1 MEYLIRGETL
11 SGIADEVR
19 RLSGME
25 EAMAP
30 DEMKTALAG
39 VEAGGGSSDFA
50 KGIID
55 KSIATIKM
63 KDLDGLTTIGERA
76 FYNCKS
82 LTDVELPDTISSID
96 RSAFNS
102 CSDIKKITMPID
114 ATLTYDSFSG
124 VNKVE
129 EVIITAGNTGV
140 LKSTYTYYPWYIS
153 RKVLNK
159 VTLQEGIMSIG
170 KQMFYECSNIQSI
183 IIPNS
188 VTVIDYGAFM
198 SCTGLTT
205 INIPHGVTDI
215 EGSAFMSCS
224 NLNTI
229 YIPNT
234 ITRIAT
240 EAFYSTSLTD
250 VYYEGTEEEW
260 SAIGFEGTAADGF
273 ANATIHYN
281 TPM

>member
-1 MEYLIRGETL
+1 MEYLIQGETL
-11 SGIADEVR
+11 AGIAAEVK
-19 RLSGME
+19 RLCEIEGLMT
-25 EAMAP
+25 P
-30 DEMKTALAG
+30 DEMKEALAA
-39 VEAGGGSSDFA
+39 VEPGGGSSDLIN
-50 KGIID
+50 GIID
-55 KSIATIKM
+55 KSITTIKM

-96 RSAFNS
+96 RYAFGS
-102 CSDIKKITMPID
+102 CSAIKKITMPID
-114 ATLTYDSFSG
+114 AALTYDSFSG

-129 EVIITAGNTGV
+129 EIIITAGNTGV

-188 VTVIDYGAFM
+188 VTVIDYGAFLY
-198 SCTGLTT
+198 CTGLTT
-205 INIPHGVTDI
+205 INIPHGVTRI

-234 ITRIAT
+234 ITGIAT
-240 EAFYSTSLTD
+240 EAFYGTSLTD

-260 SAIGFEGTAADGF
+260 SAIDFEGTAIDGF